1 MIVKETVVVSGTSLL
16 ANNFPSSFFYTG
28 ILREIRYRPESS
40 KAWPT
45 TDVAL
50 RVYRTTSTGGWNR
63 ANIWRQCVPGAS
75 EVSFFPKS
83 RVTTTTTET
92 ADSRYSSQFTDIL
105 FVDQKFLVRIST
117 CKAAGAASSAVNCFL
132 DLYFDGLQ
140 YRSSERGARI
150 RNQTSSL
157 NL

>member
-1 MIVKETVVVSGTSLL
+1 MLTKETVVVGGSSLL
-16 ANNFPSSFFYTG
+16 AKNYPSSFFYTG
-28 ILREIRYRPESS
+28 ILKEIRYRPESS

-45 TDVAL
+45 TSVFL
-50 RVYRTTSTGGWNR
+50 RVYRTTSTGTWQKTNV
-63 ANIWRQCVPGAS
+63 WRQSVPGNS
-75 EVSFFPKS
+75 EVSFYPRTFI
-83 RVTTTTTET
+83 TTTTTEAVT
-92 ADSRYSSQFTDIL
+92 SGTSHVANIN

-117 CKAAGAASSAVNCFL
+117 CKAAGAASTAANCFL